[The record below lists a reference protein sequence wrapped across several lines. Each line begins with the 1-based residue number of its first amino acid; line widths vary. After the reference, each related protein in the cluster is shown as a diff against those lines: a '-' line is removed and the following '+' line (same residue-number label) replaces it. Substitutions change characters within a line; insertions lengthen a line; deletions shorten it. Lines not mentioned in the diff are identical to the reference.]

1 MVGILTG
8 LPEGWIS
15 LSLFVGDAVMKRIL
29 SHSDIQVGE
38 LEPADGLVHVV
49 DRTGDD
55 LGIQRVVQA
64 LQELRLDGR
73 LDHSAQAGCIPS
85 WRAISDTCRP
95 FRPPRSGYRNLLYRI
110 EDGQHD
116 QRSGR
121 YRECLHLQIRR
132 ARHHRA
138 PFPQ

>member
-73 LDHSAQAGCIPS
+73 LDHSGASGVHTFMAS
-85 WRAISDTCRP
+85 N
-95 FRPPRSGYRNLLYRI
+95 FRYLSTFSSS
-110 EDGQHD
+110 E
-116 QRSGR
+116 
-121 YRECLHLQIRR
+121 IRM
-132 ARHHRA
+132 
-138 PFPQ
+138 P